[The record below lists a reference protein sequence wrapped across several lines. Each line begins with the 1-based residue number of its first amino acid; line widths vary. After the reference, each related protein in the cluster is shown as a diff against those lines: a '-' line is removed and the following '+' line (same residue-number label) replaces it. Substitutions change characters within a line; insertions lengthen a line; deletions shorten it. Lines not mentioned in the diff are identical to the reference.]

1 VDFVGVGAADF
12 VGVGTGFAVGVAG
25 GVGVGV
31 ALGVGAAMTSGDGT
45 DAGELTTAVLAG
57 ATLAIFGT
65 ELEAL
70 VALLGWLTRKLDVA
84 PADDGW
90 LLVHAAR
97 AATQRTATTE
107 LASVGLVVRSRLA
120 MEPG

>member
-57 ATLAIFGT
+57 ATLAMFGT

-70 VALLGWLTRKLDVA
+70 VGLLGWLTTELDA
-84 PADDGW
+84 ALADDG
-90 LLVHAAR
+90 
-97 AATQRTATTE
+97 
-107 LASVGLVVRSRLA
+107 
-120 MEPG
+120 